1 MSVGFS
7 AVLAVIFLIVG
18 IVSFQNRA
26 KTENK
31 VWTVAYVISFALCI
45 VCVFYIIA
53 ASLLLGGIK

>member
-1 MSVGFS
+1 MSIGLS

-18 IVSFQNRA
+18 IVSFRSKA
-26 KTENK
+26 KTEK
-31 VWTVAYVISFALCI
+31 KAWTFTYVISFALCI